1 MRISAIQLIGQFPV
15 RQSVSKYG
23 RGAQN
28 TDSFDVDTFVSFG
41 VQRVYPK
48 EAPAMVCLEKVKSR
62 GGIVPKRVED
72 LVREYAKDEALKD
85 LTLTEVHK
93 IAYADLKKCKTL
105 TEAKKLFPE
114 FECVKHLDEL
124 SAKEG
129 SIIYGLQI
137 GDVEVKPCGEE
148 TDDEALKLLQYIWS
162 ELYSSSN
169 TAIFTRNKSE
179 NFYTT
184 WSMQGPIARLKIPL
198 LNYEYAQSL
207 RFESR
212 PRQRS

>member
-1 MRISAIQLIGQFPV
+1 MKISAIQLTGQYPA
-15 RQSVSKYG
+15 RQRILQSNATVQNSASL
-23 RGAQN
+23 GA
-28 TDSFDVDTFVSFG
+28 DTFVSFG
-41 VQRVYPK
+41 AQRVYPK

-72 LVREYAKDEALKD
+72 LAKEYAKDEILKD

-105 TEAKKLFPE
+105 DEAKKLP
-114 FECVKHLDEL
+114 
-124 SAKEG
+124 AKEG
-129 SIIYGLQI
+129 SVIYGLQI
-137 GDVEVKPCGEE
+137 GDVEVEPCGEE

-169 TAIFTRNKSE
+169 TAMFTHNKSS

-184 WSMQGPIARLKIPL
+184 WSMQIPLAKLKIPL

-207 RFESR
+207 KFKSR
-212 PRQRS
+212 PRQHS

>member
-23 RGAQN
+23 RGTQN

-124 SAKEG
+124 SAKELAELKRVGFEITSDNTHYKLVYKG
-129 SIIYGLQI
+129 SKYWFSLAKTTSDKNHSGKNLTSDITKTLSIY
-137 GDVEVKPCGEE
+137 K
-148 TDDEALKLLQYIWS
+148 
-162 ELYSSSN
+162 
-169 TAIFTRNKSE
+169 
-179 NFYTT
+179 
-184 WSMQGPIARLKIPL
+184 
-198 LNYEYAQSL
+198 
-207 RFESR
+207 
-212 PRQRS
+212 

>member
-1 MRISAIQLIGQFPV
+1 MKISAIQLTGQYPA
-15 RQSVSKYG
+15 RQRILQSNATVQNSASL
-23 RGAQN
+23 GA
-28 TDSFDVDTFVSFG
+28 DTFVSFG
-41 VQRVYPK
+41 AQRVYPK

-72 LVREYAKDEALKD
+72 LAKEYAKDEILKD

-105 TEAKKLFPE
+105 DEAKNTLP
-114 FECVKHLDEL
+114 
-124 SAKEG
+124 AKEG
-129 SIIYGLQI
+129 SVIYGLQI
-137 GDVEVKPCGEE
+137 GDVEVEPCGEE

-169 TAIFTRNKSE
+169 TAMFTHNKSS

-184 WSMQGPIARLKIPL
+184 WSMQIPLAKLKIPL

-207 RFESR
+207 KFKSR
-212 PRQRS
+212 PRQHS